1 MDGDD
6 AFGQVCTCERLSLPS
21 WDVQQLSVDIFLFY
35 WNIFEHKNILLLT
48 VDINAEHFRSSII
61 W

>member
-1 MDGDD
+1 MAMTLLDRC
-6 AFGQVCTCERLSLPS
+6 AVCERLSLPS

-35 WNIFEHKNILLLT
+35 WNIFEHKDILLLT

>member
-1 MDGDD
+1 MAMTLLDRC
-6 AFGQVCTCERLSLPS
+6 AAERLSLPS

-35 WNIFEHKNILLLT
+35 WNIFEHKDILLLT